1 MSFLDWVYDKIAS
14 KVWNAAS
21 SGKLEELVAGYPT
34 TAAGMP
40 VTLGTSMSLSAVW
53 ACVRIVS
60 AAVASTPLHVYRG
73 IRSQDREPV
82 PGHALERVLC
92 LRPNKYMTA
101 ATFWRYLMTSKVLLG
116 NGYAHIMRDRN
127 GTPYGLYP
135 IDPRNVSVYY
145 AWELGMDQKYGMEKN
160 RRLYYVTW
168 PDGTFQLYDQDDIFH
183 VPNVGFNGLVGMST
197 IRAAAQTIGLGLA
210 AEQASSSF
218 YENGMVSQL
227 AFTYPTPLKKPEVVE
242 NLIKMYKERY
252 MGAKNYNMPLFLTE
266 GGDVKTLT
274 MSASDAQLIESR
286 RFSVTEICRFFGVP
300 PVMIGESE
308 KTTSFGSGVEQMAR
322 WFVTF
327 TLSDHYVAI
336 EQELEAKL
344 FRMSPCFSEFDES
357 ELTRGDTK
365 TRGDYYKIARGSM
378 QEPGF
383 MTINEI
389 RAAEGLPPVPEGDK
403 LQQVTVSQ
411 AVTDQDEETG
421 EEEEQLETAPEEEEE
436 NADER
441 N

>member
-1 MSFLDWVYDKIAS
+1 MSFWDWVYDKFAP
-14 KVWNAAS
+14 KPQNTAS
-21 SGKLEELVAGYPT
+21 SGNLADLLSGYPT

-40 VTLGTSMSLSAVW
+40 VTMGTSMGLSAVW

-73 IRSQDREPV
+73 IRSQDREPA

-92 LRPNKYMTA
+92 LHPNKFMTA
-101 ATFWRYLMTSKVLLG
+101 ATFWRYVMTSKVLLG
-116 NGYAHIMRDRN
+116 NGYAHILRDRN

-145 AWELGMDQKYGMEKN
+145 AWELGMDQRYGMEKN

-197 IRAAAQTIGLGLA
+197 IQAAAQTIGLGLA
-210 AEQASSSF
+210 AEQSSASF
-218 YENGMVSQL
+218 YEHGMAAQL
-227 AFTYPTPLKKPEVVE
+227 AFTYPAKLDDKVHEG
-242 NLIKMYKERY
+242 LMQMMERRY
-252 MGAKNYNMPLFLTE
+252 AGPRNHYRPIVLSQ
-266 GGDVKTLT
+266 GGEVKTLT

-286 RFSVTEICRFFGVP
+286 RFTVMEICRFFGVP

-322 WFVTF
+322 WFTTF

-344 FRMSPCFSEFDES
+344 FRMSPCFAEFDES

-411 AVTDQDEETG
+411 AVTDNQEKPA
-421 EEEEQLETAPEEEEE
+421 EEEEQPETAPEEEE
-436 NADER
+436 NIDER